1 MNKIVEKIL
10 VVAAHPDDE
19 ILGCGGTIAKKIIE
33 DQALVH
39 LLLLSRGI
47 KSRSNLK
54 GIKNKIRTNVSGAHK
69 ANNLIG
75 IKHIELL
82 NFSDNQFDTVSRLK
96 IIKKIEKKI
105 TNFKPNTIYTH
116 FKEDLNLD
124 HQDLLSLY

>member
-54 GIKNKIRTNVSGAHK
+54 GIKNKIRTNVNGAHK

-75 IKHIELL
+75 IK
-82 NFSDNQFDTVSRLK
+82 N
-96 IIKKIEKKI
+96 
-105 TNFKPNTIYTH
+105 
-116 FKEDLNLD
+116 
-124 HQDLLSLY
+124 